1 MEKCIYLDRFLHHPK
16 DFRKIS
22 SFLKNKSTKDCVAFY
37 YDSKKTVPYK
47 HALKE
52 FIQRKKRRGDVVS
65 WDATIQAFLAMG
77 AIVKAGTS
85 PEQPL
90 NFILPEHD
98 FTYHTRNFQPMRL
111 EVFEHLEQV
120 VAHAKQPLDE
130 SVKTSNKRKR
140 SNWFILDAHEK
151 KFLNSSDD
159 HHHSKRKLS
168 TTEASS
174 LAAASASAMDT
185 NSEDETPKEKQGK
198 NKRMKH
204 GAENEGGEKKEK
216 RTHKA
221 QKWKVRE
228 KELFYD
234 ALDKHGEL
242 IFVHFISVVIVVVA
256 LLTRNTFCIMK
267 QVTIGKKSPKLLEH
281 VPPLKSRITFMTTRK
296 RLTRQ

>member
-159 HHHSKRKLS
+159 HHHHSKRKLS

-174 LAAASASAMDT
+174 SAAASASAMDT

-234 ALDKHGEL
+234 ALDKHGEF
-242 IFVHFISVVIVVVA
+242 IFVHFISIVIVVVA
-256 LLTRNTFCIMK
+256 LLTRNIFA
-267 QVTIGKKSPKLLEH
+267 
-281 VPPLKSRITFMTTRK
+281 
-296 RLTRQ
+296 